1 MSHSRR
7 RGGYSVPERQPR
19 HRPADYNFRVT
30 IQPGILSLGAS
41 EHVYLEFDLRQGVN
55 LGALACT
62 LRPLLNHPTTHGAN
76 IVLGVRPSL
85 WAAIA
90 PAEHVPAAK
99 DFDEPIIGDDG
110 FEMPAS
116 QRDLWIWIAGSDRSV
131 VFDASVRA
139 ITDLAPFAHVV
150 SETVG
155 WVYHDSRDLTGFED
169 GTENPPALDA
179 PEVISVPSGVPGAGS
194 SVLLFQLWSHIPRWR
209 DETIPQQEAVIGRT
223 KRDSIE
229 FDDDVQP
236 PTSHVSRTT
245 VRVDGQ
251 SQEIFRRNTAYG
263 NATDH
268 GTVFVGFSQDQWR
281 QEAMLRQMAGVDGV
295 RDALTRFTTPET
307 GSWYIVPSL
316 EAMRACLP
324 DEADS
329 K

>member
-1 MSHSRR
+1 M
-7 RGGYSVPERQPR
+7 
-19 HRPADYNFRVT
+19 T

-41 EHVYLEFDLRQGVN
+41 EHAYLEFNLRKN
-55 LGALACT
+55 TDRGALASA

-85 WAAIA
+85 WASIA
-90 PAEHVPAAK
+90 RPEHVPAAK
-99 DFDEPIIGDDG
+99 DFTEPIVGRDG
-110 FEMPAS
+110 FEMPAT
-116 QRDLWIWIAGSDRSV
+116 QRDLWIWIAGSDRSA
-131 VFDASVRA
+131 VFDASVRV
-139 ITDLAPFAHVV
+139 ITDLAPFTHVV

-155 WVYHDSRDLTGFED
+155 WVYRSSRDLTGFED

-179 PEVISVPSGVPGAGS
+179 PEVISVPAGVPGAGVS
-194 SVLLFQLWSHIPRWR
+194 ILLFQLWSHVPRWR
-209 DETIPQQEAVIGRT
+209 DVPVPDQEKVIGRT
-223 KRDSIE
+223 KPDSIE

-245 VRVDGQ
+245 VRVEGE

-307 GSWYIVPSL
+307 GAWYVVPSL

-324 DEADS
+324 TDASE
-329 K
+329 